1 MKKRLLRRIL
11 CDFINERKLLPLD
24 CVELFLQRH
33 SRGFSARFVFLA
45 PSLKGPIPN
54 EAGDTAG
61 APQVDLLLWS
71 RVQAYFV
78 AERGRQSPVYIIDS
92 GHFRVNVR
100 KKSRKAPEYKNLLK
114 MKIYSHISSD
124 Y

>member
-1 MKKRLLRRIL
+1 MYTLPLESRVARSVSEEVPERRLKMKKRLLRRIL
-11 CDFINERKLLPLD
+11 RDFINEWKLLTFD
-24 CVELFLQRH
+24 CVELFLERH

-61 APQVDLLLWS
+61 APQVDLLLRS

-78 AERGRQSPVYIIDS
+78 AERGRQSPV
-92 GHFRVNVR
+92 
-100 KKSRKAPEYKNLLK
+100 
-114 MKIYSHISSD
+114 
-124 Y
+124 